1 MPYRTS
7 CDDRSIVY
15 GLLADA
21 VLVAHFGFV
30 LFVALGGLLVL
41 RWRALAWLHVPA
53 AIWGAAIEFAGWICP
68 LTPLENDFRARAGQS
83 GYEGDFIARY
93 LLPVVY
99 PEGLTRQDQLLL
111 GSAALAFNL
120 AVYAWM
126 WRRARVQRW
135 AADPGSGRRIPKS
148 HHG

>member
-1 MPYRTS
+1 M
-7 CDDRSIVY
+7 Y

-21 VLVAHFGFV
+21 VLVAHLAFV

-68 LTPLENDFRARAGQS
+68 LTPLENHLRARAGEA
-83 GYEGDFIARY
+83 GYQQDFIARY

-120 AVYAWM
+120 AVYAWV
-126 WRRARVQRW
+126 WRRARAQRS
-135 AADPGSGRRIPKS
+135 AADPGSARRIRRS
-148 HHG
+148 HHT